1 MKQKNTVQ
9 ILGPIETKIVARL
22 TYEKLSIVK
31 AMDLD
36 RLFNLSPNDRK
47 QIVFRLKKK
56 RILTAVKPG
65 VYIFSPLE
73 SGPLGTSID
82 ELLIPPLFF
91 PKKNYYIGYSTMF
104 NYYNL
109 TQQLFQTVY
118 VINSSTGREK
128 EINGILYKFIKVQKN
143 RIYGFEVLKIGDY
156 EVNVSSKER
165 TLIDL
170 LVFHQPVG
178 GIVSASSIFRKN
190 VTKEMCDINKLVDFA
205 SRYPSITI
213 RKRIGLILEEKGISD
228 KTLRPLLESIQ
239 QTAISSLNHSRQGKI
254 NQKWKVIVN
263 DSR

>member
-1 MKQKNTVQ
+1 LRQKNTIQ
-9 ILGPIETKIVARL
+9 MLGPIETKIVARL

-31 AMDLD
+31 AVDLD
-36 RLFNLSPNDRK
+36 RLFNLSPDDRK
-47 QIVFRLKKK
+47 QIVFRLKNK

-118 VINSSTGREK
+118 VINSSSGTEK
-128 EINGILYKFIKVQKN
+128 KINGILYKFIKVQKN
-143 RIYGFEVLKIGDY
+143 RIYGFDVLKIGDY
-156 EVNVSSKER
+156 EVNISSKER

-178 GIVSASSIFRKN
+178 GIVSAVDIFKKN
-190 VTKEMCDINKLVDFA
+190 ATKEMCDIKKLVDFA
-205 SRYPSITI
+205 SRYPSVTL
-213 RKRIGLILEEKGISD
+213 RKRIGLILEEMGTSD
-228 KTLRPLLESIQ
+228 KTLKPLLDSVQ
-239 QTAISSLNHSRQGKI
+239 QTAISSLNQSRKGKI
-254 NQKWKVIVN
+254 NQKWKVIMN